1 MNCLFC
7 KINNNES
14 ESLCI
19 YEDEIVKVILDAFPD
34 ANGHTLII
42 PKKHIKD
49 IDEMD
54 KDTLNHINE
63 IAPKIKKILYE
74 ALNPDG
80 LVFVV
85 NYGINQVIKHFHLH
99 LIPVYK
105 DKQEKIDRN
114 IIYEKIMNTINK

>member
-14 ESLCI
+14 DSLCI
-19 YEDEIVKVILDAFPD
+19 YEDDIVKVILDAFPD

-42 PKKHIKD
+42 PKKHITD
-49 IDEMD
+49 VDEMD

-63 IAPKIKKILYE
+63 IVPKIKKILYE

-105 DKQEKIDRN
+105 NKQDKIDRN
-114 IIYEKIMNTINK
+114 IIYDKIMNVINK